1 MMMVKQM
8 RLPLNMI
15 TQFVLNKYY
24 LCSWRQNKAVPPT
37 KVQASQAACTRY
49 LCSPTSN
56 IIFDF
61 SNSYAGHPCAIFVQS
76 ILCTT
81 FFLLK

>member
-37 KVQASQAACTRY
+37 KSGPHKLHVPDTFVVPPQISYLILAAAMLDTPVQY
-49 LCSPTSN
+49 LFN
-56 IIFDF
+56 QF
-61 SNSYAGHPCAIFVQS
+61 S
-76 ILCTT
+76 ILHSFC
-81 FFLLK
+81 